1 MFIMNDMIY
10 RRTKHFL
17 TFIVTRFIKWKH
29 DDLNIPD
36 IISSKCFLIKD
47 ISKEKK
53 SQGGNELIFMYL
65 V

>member
-47 ISKEKK
+47 ISKEKIIP
-53 SQGGNELIFMYL
+53 GW
-65 V
+65 